1 MNEEIQKALLDLEA
15 SLNSLDD
22 AADIIKKSEEA
33 SFELIKN
40 VSDLITNVKA
50 QLDSF
55 KTSMDKWASVLKLDS
70 EKILSN
76 YRDVSKN
83 HEKIINEF
91 LDNYNQLASETNK
104 LVKYLNS
111 VNFPARL
118 DKIDST
124 IASISNGFQILQ
136 TQIADTKRELNKELD
151 ELVKKVDVVSNAIQ
165 MIDNKLDKIS
175 EKNEEHFRNFNQN
188 FEKYKKINKLTNIA
202 LIILIII
209 SIIASFSPIFS

>member
-1 MNEEIQKALLDLEA
+1 LEA

-118 DKIDST
+118 DKIDAT
-124 IASISNGFQILQ
+124 IASINNGFQNLQ

-165 MIDNKLDKIS
+165 MIDNKL
-175 EKNEEHFRNFNQN
+175 
-188 FEKYKKINKLTNIA
+188 
-202 LIILIII
+202 
-209 SIIASFSPIFS
+209 